1 MKSNF
6 VIMALLLTNA
16 GCASERLY
24 VKVVD
29 DEGNPVTNGV
39 VHVGF
44 STSHVLFGGGNS
56 RRSKSEHAEGRT
68 DKNGDAVVKFNCQ
81 SSDFGWHVEADGY
94 YRGEFH
100 REHFKGED
108 VIVPP
113 TLGFVKLHEHEK
125 RRAAVLYRKKNPQPM
140 YAYSRQ
146 KQVESPIANGRYG
159 FDLQC
164 FDWLP
169 PFGKGKVA
177 DLYYVRERK
186 DIERINRLISQNNEY
201 RIRVF
206 RSDEPD
212 APQFGDIVGRI
223 EFEKG
228 CGAYVCKQ
236 TGNENFP
243 ATHHA
248 DSNANYSPSLPIKI
262 CENNGKLWLMEGPV
276 VAQDEYMV
284 IRSRVKY
291 DEKGNIISANY
302 SKIIGPGG
310 FAGCAN
316 FMELVFNPR
325 PNDTNLEFDP
335 ERNLYQGRVGRGSI
349 P

>member
-1 MKSNF
+1 MRKNIVRASF
-6 VIMALLLTNA
+6 FSLAQI

-24 VKVVD
+24 VNVTD
-29 DEGNPVTNGV
+29 DEGRPVTNAIVRVGYTVNNV
-39 VHVGF
+39 VFADGTVRHDEAVSDECGNVVVRFDCTSSSF
-44 STSHVLFGGGNS
+44 SWSARADGCYPSNF
-56 RRSKSEHAEGRT
+56 RDEQFKSELVQIPPIFY
-68 DKNGDAVVKFNCQ
+68 K
-81 SSDFGWHVEADGY
+81 
-94 YRGEFH
+94 
-100 REHFKGED
+100 
-108 VIVPP
+108 VI
-113 TLGFVKLHEHEK
+113 LHEHEK
-125 RRAAVLYRKKNPQPM
+125 RGEIVLYRKKNPQPM

-243 ATHHA
+243 ATHQA